1 MVDRNVDDKL
11 RLIYQKDFE
20 PGLAV
25 RGDEDII
32 DMNYIQYLEVDTFEL
47 SSTSTSIDNNN
58 LDLKFSI
65 YPNPANNNLTL
76 DFTSE
81 NSDKS
86 ILSITSIIGEKI
98 REFQIN
104 TVICFLSDVLFS
116 LKLTSDNEKLTLTFS
131 IKFFSR

>member
-1 MVDRNVDDKL
+1 
-11 RLIYQKDFE
+11 LIYQKDFE

-47 SSTSTSIDNNN
+47 SSTSTSINNNN

-81 NSDKS
+81 NSNKS
-86 ILSITSIIGEKI
+86 ILSITNIIGEKI
-98 REFQIN
+98 KESQIN
-104 TVICFLSDVLFS
+104 TVAGINTFNLNLEGINNGVYFINLINNSS
-116 LKLTSDNEKLTLTFS
+116 KSTKKLVISK
-131 IKFFSR
+131 